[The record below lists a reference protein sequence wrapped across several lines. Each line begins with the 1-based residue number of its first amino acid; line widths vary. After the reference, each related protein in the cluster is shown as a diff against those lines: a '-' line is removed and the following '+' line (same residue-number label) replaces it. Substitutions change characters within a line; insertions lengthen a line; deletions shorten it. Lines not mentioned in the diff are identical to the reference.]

1 MGDNSLHL
9 LPYFH
14 GLLPREDLI
23 QLLKISGDFVIRS
36 TEPRPGQQ
44 RQFVLSVMIDEKL
57 GGDGIKHLIFSPGEP
72 GTGKYLLGTMNDT
85 APKIV
90 EYYLQTR
97 IPITHLNEFPVVIKN
112 PIGRQKWELLHD
124 DIQVEQK
131 LGAGAFGEVCM
142 GKLKLA
148 N

>member
-1 MGDNSLHL
+1 MGDTSIHL

-23 QLLKISGDFVIRS
+23 QLLKMSGDFVIRS

-44 RQFVLSVMIDEKL
+44 RQYVLSVMIDEKL
-57 GGDGIKHLIFSPGEP
+57 GGDGIKHLIFNPGEP
-72 GTGKYLLGTMNDT
+72 GKYLLGTINDT

-90 EYYLQTR
+90 EHYLHTAT
-97 IPITHLNEFPVVIKN
+97 PITLLNELPVIIKN

-124 DIQVEQK
+124 DIQVEKK
-131 LGAGAFGEVCM
+131 LGAGTFFCY
-142 GKLKLA
+142 L
-148 N
+148 